1 MKDKILK
8 GFIIGTFVA
17 LYALTS
23 IVSTIHVIDFFELS
37 NPRWMAI
44 TLAVGFEIGA
54 AASLAS
60 LIIMDKMNRT
70 LVWSLF
76 ITITAMQINGNLY
89 YAFIN
94 IQDYQN
100 WVELF
105 NLVDREELEKKRL
118 LSAVSGAILPL
129 VALGFIKS
137 LVDYIKPNKDDTAHF
152 SDIDKD
158 LDDTEFKEDTDNDTY
173 SQQDD
178 YFEDD
183 DPLFKK
189 DTEDTKENE
198 EAIQQDIKETDQS
211 SSALD
216 GDHEDHELERVLN
229 DMVPE
234 IEAKN
239 DDDQDRTSAEIEPW
253 DGTLTDRLDDTE
265 DQDDALNKALE
276 QKAEQNK
283 QQYLKD
289 NKNAKS

>member
-1 MKDKILK
+1 MKDKILR

-23 IVSTIHVIDFFELS
+23 IVSTIHVIDFFELT

-89 YAFIN
+89 YAFTN